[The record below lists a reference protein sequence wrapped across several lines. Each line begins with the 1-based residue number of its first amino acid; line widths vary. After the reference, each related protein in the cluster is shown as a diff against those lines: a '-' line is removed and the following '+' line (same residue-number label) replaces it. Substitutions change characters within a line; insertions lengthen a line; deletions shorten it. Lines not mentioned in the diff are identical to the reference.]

1 MSYKLDA
8 RYSESRLV
16 TDGTGWAF
24 TNYDITKDKDMEAGD
39 LVRNKST
46 NEMGVIQW
54 ADNQYSWWHRKK
66 GMTAITI
73 LLTKSGKTAWWKL
86 KEIEVVSKSGH

>member
-1 MSYKLDA
+1 M
-8 RYSESRLV
+8 ES
-16 TDGTGWAF
+16 
-24 TNYDITKDKDMEAGD
+24 GD

-46 NEMGVIQW
+46 NEIGIVQW

-66 GMTAITI
+66 GMTAVAI

-86 KEIEVVSKSGH
+86 KEIEVVSKSSH